1 MEEKERE
8 RRKRELRRGRRTWKR
23 GEKERNKKGKE
34 KEKFRVL
41 CAYPPRLPTRSVW
54 VLY

>member
-23 GEKERNKKGKE
+23 GEMANPVTKHSPIERTLG
-34 KEKFRVL
+34 VL
-41 CAYPPRLPTRSVW
+41 V
-54 VLY
+54 